1 MENDV
6 NNDNEGPGASKKQAT
21 GDYEVGY
28 CRPPRSTQWQRGQ
41 SGNPR
46 GRRRRTDK
54 RHQDIVRI
62 LREELIAQVSAIDG
76 GSEVMIDMLRFLAK
90 QLLADLVKGNPA
102 QRLRLFKELLAL
114 GVLQPGAEDQE
125 LDPNTVHRMVEQLAQ
140 EFQLI
145 EDATG
150 QYQFPS
156 GR

>member
-1 MENDV
+1 MNNEND
-6 NNDNEGPGASKKQAT
+6 GSRPSKKQPT

-28 CRPPRSTQWQRGQ
+28 CRPPRASQWPRGQ

-46 GRRRRTDK
+46 GRRRRSNK

-62 LREELIAQVSAIDG
+62 LREELIAQVSAIEG

-114 GVLQPGAEDQE
+114 GVLQPGPEEYQ
-125 LDPNTVHRMVEQLAQ
+125 LDPNAVHRMVEQLAQ
-140 EFQLI
+140 ESGLI
-145 EDATG
+145 KDEKG
-150 QYQFPS
+150 QYVDP
-156 GR
+156 GAR